1 MTKLIS
7 IGFSIIVFMSCVK
20 NSKSIDIEYWKNE
33 ILQTEKDFAEMVKS
47 DGLHKAFVFYAAD
60 NAVLMRNDELV
71 IGKNNIDLLYKNQT
85 ATGLTWTPDYIDV
98 ANSGDLGYT
107 YGKYTYSFIDTNG
120 DENESS
126 GVFHTVWKRQSD
138 GKWKFV
144 WD

>member
-1 MTKLIS
+1 
-7 IGFSIIVFMSCVK
+7 
-20 NSKSIDIEYWKNE
+20 
-33 ILQTEKDFAEMVKS
+33 
-47 DGLHKAFVFYAAD
+47 
-60 NAVLMRNDELV
+60 MRNDELV